1 MTGDRDDG
9 DESIETS
16 RADRRHERIDELRQA
31 AIEAEFETGHREDTV
46 EDARD
51 AIHVRLARMALGWT
65 LLFAGIA
72 MLALPGP
79 GWVTIGLG
87 LAVLSRDYVWAE
99 RTLERIKHRLPQ
111 DEDGEIHPR
120 VIIFSVVM
128 FALATGAAVWWY
140 FIR

>member
-1 MTGDRDDG
+1 MTAEGG
-9 DESIETS
+9 DEEAHGS
-16 RADRRHERIDELRQA
+16 RADRRHERIEEVRDA
-31 AIEAEFETGHREDTV
+31 AIEAEFETGRREETV
-46 EDARD
+46 EEARD

-65 LLFAGIA
+65 LLIAGIA

-79 GWVTIGLG
+79 GWVSIGFG

-111 DEDGEIHPR
+111 DEDGDIHPR
-120 VIIFSVVM
+120 VIVFSVVM
-128 FALATGAAVWWY
+128 FVLAAAGGIWWY

>member
-1 MTGDRDDG
+1 MNESENDDAV
-9 DESIETS
+9 EPT
-16 RADRRHERIDELRQA
+16 RAERRREAVEELRHA
-31 AIEAEFETGHREDTV
+31 AIEAEFETGRHEETV
-46 EDARD
+46 EEARD

-65 LLFAGIA
+65 LLIAGVL

-79 GWVTIGLG
+79 GWLTIGFG
-87 LAVLSRDYVWAE
+87 LLILSRDYVWAE

-111 DEDGEIHPR
+111 DEEGEIHPR

-128 FALATGAAVWWY
+128 VVLATAAAIWWY